1 MYCTS
6 CGAQL
11 AQGVSYCNRCGVNL
25 RDRNESNTTVV
36 SAFLTAIT
44 VLGAAGLFVMLFGA
58 VILRRKANM
67 DQEFIG
73 IFLTFTFLL
82 VGLIEFMLIRNLS
95 KMLTQKETQTRSFS
109 PPVTNDLR
117 LPQHSTL
124 GEPVPSVTENTTRT
138 LEYATREHGRS

>member
-1 MYCTS
+1 MFCTS

-11 AQGVSYCNRCGVNL
+11 APGLSYCNRCGVNL

-44 VLGAAGLFVMLFGA
+44 VLGAAGLFVMLFGS

-73 IFLTFTFLL
+73 IFLTFTFLF
-82 VGLIEFMLIRNLS
+82 VSLIEFMLIRNLS
-95 KMLTQKETQTRSFS
+95 KLLTQKETQTRSFA